1 MNNLIQAITDYTT
14 ALEQKLSA
22 LEARVAELEEA
33 NEAMRREGDE
43 AKALIA
49 SLQAEVAA
57 LAATGV
63 AIPTSDPEVE
73 IELIVEE
80 DNPIDGESEEQ
91 FPSAE
96 ESQEELEEL
105 DIVQTPVAEEPI
117 AEPIPVVEEPTA
129 ETEPEP
135 VVELPIVEPVVEPA
149 PAPAPEPA
157 PEAKVEPVVE
167 VKVEKPAPRPVPQQ
181 TSLFGTAVEDIRQAI
196 SLGDRFLFQ
205 RELFAGNGELM
216 QKTLD
221 EINTLSSLSE
231 AMDYVRDM
239 HRDLAA
245 DLQKEENAGD
255 EGLLS
260 IYLQANRLLILSLI
274 NKGSLFEA
282 KSLLQDMKAQ
292 DFDTEFAEEK
302 LALLE
307 EMMNRQKGEQ

>member
-1 MNNLIQAITDYTT
+1 MNTLIQSITAYTT

-63 AIPTSDPEVE
+63 ALPTSDPEVE

-129 ETEPEP
+129 EPEPEP

-149 PAPAPEPA
+149 PASAPEPA
-157 PEAKVEPVVE
+157 PEVKVEPGVE

-221 EINTLSSLSE
+221 EINTLSSLGE
-231 AMDYVRDM
+231 AMGYVRDNF
-239 HRDLAA
+239 DWDKDSTAV
-245 DLQKEENAGD
+245 Q
-255 EGLLS
+255 
-260 IYLQANRLLILSLI
+260 
-274 NKGSLFEA
+274 LFENVL
-282 KSLLQDMKAQ
+282 KRR
-292 DFDTEFAEEK
+292 F
-302 LALLE
+302 
-307 EMMNRQKGEQ
+307 G

>member
-1 MNNLIQAITDYTT
+1 MNTLIQAITDYTT

-22 LEARVAELEEA
+22 LEARVAQLEEA

-63 AIPTSDPEVE
+63 ALHTTDPEVE

-105 DIVQTPVAEEPI
+105 DIVQTPIAEEPI

-129 ETEPEP
+129 ESEPEP

-157 PEAKVEPVVE
+157 PAPAPQ
-167 VKVEKPAPRPVPQQ
+167 PAPRPVPQQ

-221 EINTLSSLSE
+221 EINTLSSLGE
-231 AMDYVRDM
+231 AMGYVRDNF
-239 HRDLAA
+239 DWDKDSTAV
-245 DLQKEENAGD
+245 Q
-255 EGLLS
+255 
-260 IYLQANRLLILSLI
+260 
-274 NKGSLFEA
+274 LFENVL
-282 KSLLQDMKAQ
+282 KRRFS
-292 DFDTEFAEEK
+292 
-302 LALLE
+302 
-307 EMMNRQKGEQ
+307 

>member
-1 MNNLIQAITDYTT
+1 MNTLIQAITDYTT

-63 AIPTSDPEVE
+63 VLPTTDPEVE
-73 IELIVEE
+73 IELIVE
-80 DNPIDGESEEQ
+80 DSDQSDMSDLSDLSDTSDSSDSSDQ
-91 FPSAE
+91 SAE
-96 ESQEELEEL
+96 
-105 DIVQTPVAEEPI
+105 TPVEPLELLEQL
-117 AEPIPVVEEPTA
+117 EPLEV
-129 ETEPEP
+129 PEP

-157 PEAKVEPVVE
+157 PEVKAEPVVE
-167 VKVEKPAPRPVPQQ
+167 VKVEKPTPRPVPQQ

-221 EINTLSSLSE
+221 EINTLSSLGE
-231 AMDYVRDM
+231 AMGYVRDNF
-239 HRDLAA
+239 DWDKDSTAV
-245 DLQKEENAGD
+245 Q
-255 EGLLS
+255 
-260 IYLQANRLLILSLI
+260 
-274 NKGSLFEA
+274 LFENVL
-282 KSLLQDMKAQ
+282 KRRFS
-292 DFDTEFAEEK
+292 
-302 LALLE
+302 
-307 EMMNRQKGEQ
+307 